1 MEIWDWGLGNSYIF
15 INGNFT
21 ECISKDSIELE
32 FYYINDN
39 IIYFSWRDIKYK
51 NNKKYQELLKI
62 PIPEISITIPKF
74 TEITYIIKTTI
85 STTS

>member
-1 MEIWDWGLGNSYIF
+1 MISSKNISSSS
-15 INGNFT
+15 NFT

-32 FYYINDN
+32 FYYLNDN

-74 TEITYIIKTTI
+74 PGIAYIIKTTI